1 MALSKKQQ
9 AQADAYLE
17 RFMAGLKRRNAGQP
31 EFHQAVHEVARD
43 IVPFLEDKKAYKDAH
58 ILDRMTE
65 PDRVIIFRVC
75 WTDDDNNVRVNRG
88 MRVQFNN
95 SIGPYK
101 GGLRFHKSVNISI
114 LKFLGFEQ
122 VFKNSLTTLPMGG
135 AKGGANFN
143 PHGKSDGEVM
153 RFCQA
158 FMTELFRHIGP
169 NTDVPAGDI
178 GVGAREV
185 SYLFGQ
191 YKRLQ
196 NEFTGTITGK
206 GLAFGG
212 SLIRTEATGY
222 GCVYFAREMLGT
234 RGEEVKGKNCVVSG
248 SGNVAQ
254 YTAEKILHLGG
265 KVLTLSDSSG
275 FIHDPDGIDEEKLAW
290 IMDLKNVRRGRISEY
305 VEKFGGE
312 FHEGK
317 RPWGVPCDLAF
328 PCATQNELDGDD
340 AKTLVANG
348 CQLVSEGAN
357 MPSTLDAVGILID
370 NKILFGPAKAANAG
384 GVAVSGLEQTQNA
397 MRLSWSREQVDEQL
411 LDIMK
416 SIHGTCVEH
425 GKEGDFINYVQG
437 ANVGGF
443 IKVADAMLA
452 YGVL

>member
-452 YGVL
+452 YGVV

>member
-1 MALSKKQQ
+1 MALSKAQQ
-9 AQADAYLE
+9 AEADAYLE
-17 RFMAGLKRRNAGQP
+17 SFMNGLKRRNPDQP

-58 ILDRMTE
+58 VLDRMTE

-75 WTDDDNNVRVNRG
+75 WTDDENNVRVNRG
-88 MRVQFNN
+88 TRVQFNN
-95 SIGPYK
+95 AIGPYK
-101 GGLRFHKSVNISI
+101 GGLRFHKSVNLSI

-122 VFKNSLTTLPMGG
+122 TFKNSLTTLPMGG
-135 AKGGANFN
+135 GKGGANFN

-158 FMTELFRHIGP
+158 FMTELYRHIGP
-169 NTDVPAGDI
+169 QTDIPAGDI

-191 YKRLQ
+191 YKRLV

-234 RGEEVKGKNCVVSG
+234 RGEDIKGKNCIVSG

-254 YTAEKILHLGG
+254 YTAEKILQLGG
-265 KVLTLSDSSG
+265 KVLTLSDSGG
-275 FIHDPDGIDEEKLAW
+275 FIHDPDGINEEKLAW
-290 IMDLKNVRRGRISEY
+290 VVDLKTQRRGRISEY
-305 VEKFGGE
+305 VEKWGGE
-312 FHEGK
+312 YHEGK
-317 RPWGVPCDLAF
+317 RPWIVPCDLAF
-328 PCATQNELDGDD
+328 PCATQNELNEDE
-340 AKTLVANG
+340 AKTLVKNG

-357 MPSTLDAVGILID
+357 MPSSIEAINTFLDA
-370 NKILFGPAKAANAG
+370 KILFGPAKAANAG

-397 MRLSWSREQVDEQL
+397 MRLSWSREEVDKQL

-416 SIHGTCVEH
+416 NIHATCVEH
-425 GKEGDFINYVQG
+425 GKEGDFINYVRG
-437 ANVGGF
+437 ANIGGF

-452 YGVL
+452 YGVV

>member
-1 MALSKKQQ
+1 MALSKTQQ
-9 AQADAYLE
+9 AAADRYLDK
-17 RFMAGLKRRNAGQP
+17 FMGGLRRRNEGQP

-65 PDRVIIFRVC
+65 PDRVIVFRVC

-88 MRVQFNN
+88 LRVQFNN
-95 SIGPYK
+95 AIGPYK

-143 PHGKSDGEVM
+143 PHGKSDAEVM

-169 NTDVPAGDI
+169 YTDIPAGDI

-234 RGEEVKGKNCVVSG
+234 RGDDVKGKNCVVSG

-254 YTAEKILHLGG
+254 YTAEKILQLGG
-265 KVLTLSDSSG
+265 RVLTLSDSGG

-290 IMDLKNVRRGRISEY
+290 VMELKNQKRGRISEY
-305 VEKFGGE
+305 VEKFGGT

-317 RPWGVPCDLAF
+317 RPWSVPCDLAF
-328 PCATQNELDGDD
+328 PCATQNELEGDD
-340 AKTLVANG
+340 AKSLIANG

-357 MPSTLDAVGILID
+357 MPSTLDAIEAFLD
-370 NKILFGPAKAANAG
+370 NKVLYGPAKAANAG

-397 MRLSWSREQVDEQL
+397 MRLSWTRQQVDEQL
-411 LDIMK
+411 LDIMQK
-416 SIHGTCVEH
+416 IHATCVEH
-425 GKEGDFINYVQG
+425 GKDGDYINYVRG
-437 ANVGGF
+437 ANIGGF